1 MIPVRQFSRSQL
13 KTRYLVCIGVVA
25 AVFAVLAIRLV
36 YLQLVKGSD
45 YRYQSEN
52 NRIRVE
58 RIPAPRGVI
67 FDRNR
72 EILADTFA
80 AFDAQV
86 IPSELPAEGR
96 WELYSRVGGILGI
109 TPGEI
114 EKKVNSRSLPK
125 WRPRLIKR
133 KLTRDEMA
141 RMEARRIE
149 FPGFVVAPNPVRT
162 YPFGPLLGPVIGYMG
177 PISPDEI
184 ELPQYSDYDPSDY
197 LGRSGIER
205 AWEGKLRG
213 SPGGIQVQVDV
224 VGRKY
229 GTLGRLSSM
238 PGYNIMLTVDRT
250 LQDAAEKA
258 LGEEAGSVVAM
269 EVGTGRIL
277 AMASRPGF
285 DPNGMAAGVSADYW
299 SELTTNPRHPLNDRP
314 VQGTYAP
321 GSTFKIVMA
330 LAGLDQG
337 LITPSTTVVCGGSY
351 TFGGR
356 KFRCWKSSGHGTVN
370 LSTAI
375 EQSCDVYF
383 YKLGVDLGVDKINE
397 YSRMFGL
404 GDRTGIEL
412 PGEKTGLIPSTEW
425 KRNARKEPWYPGE
438 TVSVAIGQGYVST
451 TAVQLAQMVATV
463 ADPLGRRFKPAIV
476 EAVEEPGGKV
486 IEAFHPVEAGR
497 LPFKMT
503 HLGLVRDGLRRVV
516 VSGTGKKAAVED
528 WAVAGKTGTA
538 QVVGMRQGETS
549 EQSAAAAYERRD
561 HALFVCYAPYDN
573 PKIAVAVIVEHG
585 GHGGSAAAPAAQKVI
600 KAYHDILYPP
610 PEIPDPLGDE
620 MNEDFVGPKLDYGQ
634 EEDMGGEPGEGD

>member
-1 MIPVRQFSRSQL
+1 MIPVRQFNRSQL
-13 KTRYLVCIGVVA
+13 KTRYLVCIAVVA
-25 AVFAVLAIRLV
+25 GVFAILALRLI
-36 YLQLVKGSD
+36 YLQLVRGSD

-67 FDRNR
+67 FDRTKH
-72 EILADTFA
+72 ILADTFA

-86 IPSELPAEGR
+86 IPSELPDEGR
-96 WELYSRVGGILGI
+96 FELYSRVGSILGM
-109 TPGEI
+109 TPQEI
-114 EKKVNSRSLPK
+114 ETKVKAKGLPK

-133 KLTRDEMA
+133 KLAREEMA
-141 RMEARRIE
+141 MLEARRIE
-149 FPGFVVAPNPVRT
+149 LPGFVVAPNPVRT
-162 YPFGPLLGPVIGYMG
+162 YPFGPLMGPVMGYMG
-177 PISPDEI
+177 PIGPEEL
-184 ELPQYSDYDPSDY
+184 ELPQYADYDPSDY
-197 LGRSGIER
+197 IGRSGIER

-213 SPGGIQVQVDV
+213 SPGGLQVQVDV

-238 PGYNIMLTVDRT
+238 PGHNLVLTVN
-250 LQDAAEKA
+250 LAVQDAAEKA

-277 AMASRPGF
+277 AMASTPGF
-285 DPNGMAAGVSADYW
+285 DPNAMAAGVSQSYW
-299 SELTTNPRHPLNDRP
+299 SELTSNPRHPLNDRP

-321 GSTFKIVMA
+321 GSTFKVAMA

-337 LITPSTTVVCGGSY
+337 LITQSTSVFCGGSY

-370 LSTAI
+370 LQTAL

-397 YSRMFGL
+397 YARMFGL
-404 GDRTGIEL
+404 GEKTGIEL

-425 KRNARKEPWYPGE
+425 KRKARKEPWYPGE

-451 TAVQLAQMVATV
+451 TALQLAQMIATV
-463 ADPLGRRFKPAIV
+463 ADPLGRRMKPALV
-476 EAVEEPGGKV
+476 EAVLDPAGTV
-486 IEAFHPVEAGR
+486 VEAFRPQEAGR

-516 VSGTGKKAAVED
+516 ASGTGKKAATEE
-528 WAVAGKTGTA
+528 WMVAGKTGTA
-538 QVVGMRQGETS
+538 QVVGMRPGETS
-549 EQSAAAAYERRD
+549 EQSAQAAYERRD
-561 HALFVCYAPYDN
+561 HALFVCYAPYDD
-573 PKIAVAVIVEHG
+573 PKIAVAVIVDHG
-585 GHGGSAAAPAAQKVI
+585 GHGGTAAAPIAAKVI
-600 KAYHDILYPP
+600 KAYHDFLYPP
-610 PEIPDPLGDE
+610 PEEPNPLGDE
-620 MNEDFVGPKLDYGQ
+620 NNEDFVGPKKDYGQ
-634 EEDMGGEPGEGD
+634 DDGMGGEPGEGD